1 MDSLNTLLRKRLILL
16 SGKGGVGKTTVA
28 VLLGLLFSR
37 LRKKTLLVELNS
49 TERVAPL
56 FGLKAIGHNE
66 IPLGPYLTG
75 INLDPALCF
84 EEYVLLLI
92 RFRKIFEVFINNRFV
107 RSFLDA
113 VPGLNELLMIGKVF
127 YFERQKERTLKRKSL
142 YDVII
147 VDGPPT
153 GQGVSLFEVP
163 QVVARAVRVGPLKT
177 QSEKIN
183 RLLRDPEKT
192 VFCPVTIPE
201 EMPVAETIGLLA
213 AIRDRIGLEI
223 GPLFLNRYDAPPFA
237 EEEER
242 ILRKKKPSIHHPLFP
257 VFDAALAQAA
267 RASLQKDFRDLL
279 VRKGKAAEIVEIPNL
294 PPFSAAKELFSVV
307 DEWSGEVK

>member
-1 MDSLNTLLRKRLILL
+1 MTLSTLLHRRLILL

-28 VLLGLLFSR
+28 VLLGLLFSH

-84 EEYVLLLI
+84 EEYVLLRI

-177 QSEKIN
+177 QSEKILSLLLN
-183 RLLRDPEKT
+183 REKT

-201 EMPVAETIGLLA
+201 EMPVAETIELVA
-213 AIRDRIGLEI
+213 AIRERTGIEI
-223 GPLFLNRYDAPPFA
+223 GPLFLNRFDPPPFT
-237 EEEER
+237 EEEQKVIR
-242 ILRKKKPSIHHPLFP
+242 RKEPDTENPLSPLFS
-257 VFDAALAQAA
+257 
-267 RASLQKDFRDLL
+267 ASLQALARSETEEEFRELL
-279 VRKGKAAEIVEIPNL
+279 VRKGKVGGIIPIPNL
-294 PPFSAAKELFSVV
+294 LSVSNAKDLSPVV
-307 DEWSGEVK
+307 ETWNEQIK